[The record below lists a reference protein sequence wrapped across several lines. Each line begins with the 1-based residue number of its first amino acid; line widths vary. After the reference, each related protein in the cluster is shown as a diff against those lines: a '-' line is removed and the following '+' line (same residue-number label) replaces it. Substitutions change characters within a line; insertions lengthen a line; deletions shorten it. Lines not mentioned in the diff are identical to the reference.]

1 MKLNTKKFKNTSEN
15 LSLKSRQFIKP
26 RQSLKSRQFLKSRQS
41 LKSIKLHSFSPLLNK
56 ELQERIEKHQL
67 HIETLIEINE
77 KYSDTIG
84 KLRARLKELIV
95 KS

>member
-1 MKLNTKKFKNTSEN
+1 MLEQRIKELEEQLQMEISVKKSEV
-15 LSLKSRQFIKP
+15 
-26 RQSLKSRQFLKSRQS
+26 
-41 LKSIKLHSFSPLLNK
+41 LLNK

>member
-1 MKLNTKKFKNTSEN
+1 MDKDQIIKELEEKLQMEVMVKKSEV
-15 LSLKSRQFIKP
+15 
-26 RQSLKSRQFLKSRQS
+26 
-41 LKSIKLHSFSPLLNK
+41 LLNK
-56 ELQERIEKHQL
+56 ELLERVEKHQL

-95 KS
+95 K

>member
-1 MKLNTKKFKNTSEN
+1 MTDLINKDIIIFNLKKEIEDKEFLIEDLKSKLNQEISVKKSEV
-15 LSLKSRQFIKP
+15 I
-26 RQSLKSRQFLKSRQS
+26 
-41 LKSIKLHSFSPLLNK
+41 LNK
-56 ELQERIEKHQL
+56 ELQERIEKYQL

>member
-1 MKLNTKKFKNTSEN
+1 MTNLNKKIEELESE
-15 LSLKSRQFIKP
+15 LLMEKMVKKSEVQ
-26 RQSLKSRQFLKSRQS
+26 
-41 LKSIKLHSFSPLLNK
+41 LNK
-56 ELQERIEKHQL
+56 ELHERIEKLEL